1 MCERLEIERSIRRNL
16 TNLGNSPYGNL
27 DWKPMSPKTKVRV
40 QWIRWIQ
47 LFLRICALLGAMGML
62 FCVICIKNTPSTVGW
77 IIRVAV
83 SNIVVIGELYADGPQ
98 QPGVALLHTVYAA
111 YHLARSS
118 KARTPGSSASYMIF
132 ASIMD
137 AGLIPFYAFTAVMAH
152 TEYSVPSDTDGRWR
166 TLFGDDVTTYKIL
179 YSTFLLGVVNGS
191 LHVLSLVISI
201 YLAMIF
207 RKISRLPPDMNPL
220 EDNLTSRAHKRN
232 KSSIVDNR
240 ISQATTF
247 TASSKRD
254 SGVDD
259 PLISPPR
266 TVPFMHTRTDST
278 DNISHVPP
286 PNASPRASRADSAG
300 PFYGQPVSKRSSR
313 ANLPQQSLN
322 RPRSFYEQS
331 QSQRNSCAQIPP
343 SPTYSPS
350 IYTDFSRP
358 TSTRPPSTRP
368 TSTRPRSAAPSIPD
382 SNWITH
388 PSSPSPPASPIH
400 ELRHLR
406 SMKNS
411 YAPLPQSAPAPAW
424 NNENFSPLEMNPP
437 TPPNA
442 QRAQTM
448 HQRPLVPGTGN
459 SLGFGNGKL
468 RDYEGL
474 NKGHAGQRVLSS
486 GRDLGDGDVD
496 SWGRAVRMRG
506 VSGKFVEEGR
516 GGAWYAKSER

>member
-1 MCERLEIERSIRRNL
+1 MSVLGEIR
-16 TNLGNSPYGNL
+16 
-27 DWKPMSPKTKVRV
+27 
-40 QWIRWIQ
+40 
-47 LFLRICALLGAMGML
+47 
-62 FCVICIKNTPSTVGW
+62 
-77 IIRVAV
+77 
-83 SNIVVIGELYADGPQ
+83 ADGPE

-152 TEYSVPSDTDGRWR
+152 TEYSEPSDTAGRWS
-166 TLFGDDVTTYKIL
+166 TLFGEDVTTYKIL
-179 YSTFLLGVVNGS
+179 YSTYLLGVVNGS
-191 LHVLSLVISI
+191 LHGVSLVISI

-232 KSSIVDNR
+232 KSSIVDKR
-240 ISQATTF
+240 MSQATTS
-247 TASSKRD
+247 TASGKRD

-266 TVPFMHTRTDST
+266 TVPFMHTRTNST
-278 DNISHVPP
+278 DDISDVPH
-286 PNASPRASRADSAG
+286 PNASPRASRADSEG
-300 PFYGQPVSKRSSR
+300 PFYDQPNSKRSSR
-313 ANLPQQSLN
+313 THLPQQSLN
-322 RPRSFYEQS
+322 RPRSFYEQP
-331 QSQRNSCAQIPP
+331 QSQRNSRAQIPP
-343 SPTYSPS
+343 SPVYSPS

-368 TSTRPRSAAPSIPD
+368 TSTRPRSAAPSMPD
-382 SNWITH
+382 DNWITH

-406 SMKNS
+406 ITKNN
-411 YAPLPQSAPAPAW
+411 YAPLPQTAPAPAW

-437 TPPNA
+437 TPPIA

-448 HQRPLVPGTGN
+448 NQRPLVPGTGN
-459 SLGFGNGKL
+459 SLGFGTGKL

-474 NKGHAGQRVLSS
+474 NKGYTGQRVVSS
-486 GRDLGDGDVD
+486 GRDLRDGDVD
-496 SWGRAVRMRG
+496 NWGRAVRMRG
-506 VSGKFVEEGR
+506 VSGKVVEEGR
-516 GGAWYAKSER
+516 GGEWYAKSDL

>member
-1 MCERLEIERSIRRNL
+1 MRNL
-16 TNLGNSPYGNL
+16 ANLGSSPYGNL
-27 DWKPMSPKTKVRV
+27 NWKPMSPRTKVRV

-47 LFLRICALLGAMGML
+47 LFLRIGALLGAMGML
-62 FCVICIKNTPSTVGW
+62 FCVICIKGTPNTVGW

-83 SNIVVIGELYADGPQ
+83 SNVGVLGDTCADGLE

-152 TEYSVPSDTDGRWR
+152 TEYSEPSDTDGRWK
-166 TLFGDDVTTYKIL
+166 TLFGDDMTTYKIL
-179 YSTFLLGVVNGS
+179 YATFLLSVVNGS

-201 YLAMIF
+201 YLATVF

-240 ISQATTF
+240 MSQATTS

-254 SGVDD
+254 SGADD

-266 TVPFMHTRTDST
+266 TVPFMHTRTNST
-278 DNISHVPP
+278 DDILDVPH
-286 PNASPRASRADSAG
+286 PNASPRAFRADSAG
-300 PFYGQPVSKRSSR
+300 PLYDQPVSKRSSR
-313 ANLPQQSLN
+313 TNFPQQSLD

-331 QSQRNSCAQIPP
+331 QSQRTSRAQIPP
-343 SPTYSPS
+343 SPVDSPS

-368 TSTRPRSAAPSIPD
+368 TSTRPPSAAPSIPD

-388 PSSPSPPASPIH
+388 PSSPSPPASPVH

-406 SMKNS
+406 SLKNS
-411 YAPLPQSAPAPAW
+411 YTPLPQSAPAPAW
-424 NNENFSPLEMNPP
+424 NAENFSPLEMNPP
-437 TPPNA
+437 TPLNV
-442 QRAQTM
+442 QRAPAM
-448 HQRPLVPGTGN
+448 HQHPLAPGTGN

-474 NKGHAGQRVLSS
+474 NNGNTAQRVVSS

-506 VSGKFVEEGR
+506 VSGKVVEEGR
-516 GGAWYAKSER
+516 GGEWYAKSER

>member
-1 MCERLEIERSIRRNL
+1 
-16 TNLGNSPYGNL
+16 
-27 DWKPMSPKTKVRV
+27 MSPKTKVRV

-47 LFLRICALLGAMGML
+47 LFLRIGALLGAMGML
-62 FCVICIKNTPSTVGW
+62 FCVICIKGTPSTVGW

-83 SNIVVIGELYADGPQ
+83 SNLSVLGKTCTNEPN

-152 TEYSVPSDTDGRWR
+152 AEYIEPSDADGRWR
-166 TLFGDDVTTYKIL
+166 TLFSEDLATYKIL

-191 LHVLSLVISI
+191 LHILSLVISI
-201 YLAMIF
+201 YLATVF

-240 ISQATTF
+240 MSQATTS
-247 TASSKRD
+247 TASTKRD
-254 SGVDD
+254 SRADD

-266 TVPFMHTRTDST
+266 AVPFMHTRTSST
-278 DNISHVPP
+278 DDILDVPH
-286 PNASPRASRADSAG
+286 PNASPRASRTDSAG
-300 PFYGQPVSKRSSR
+300 PFYDQPVSKRSSR
-313 ANLPQQSLN
+313 TNVHQQSLN

-331 QSQRNSCAQIPP
+331 QSQRTSRVQIPP
-343 SPTYSPS
+343 SPIDSPS

-368 TSTRPRSAAPSIPD
+368 NSTRPRSAAPSMPD
-382 SNWITH
+382 DNWITH

-406 SMKNS
+406 SLKNN

-442 QRAQTM
+442 QRAQTL

-474 NKGHAGQRVLSS
+474 NKGSAGQRIVSS

-506 VSGKFVEEGR
+506 VSGKVVEEGR
-516 GGAWYAKSER
+516 GGEWFAKSEQ